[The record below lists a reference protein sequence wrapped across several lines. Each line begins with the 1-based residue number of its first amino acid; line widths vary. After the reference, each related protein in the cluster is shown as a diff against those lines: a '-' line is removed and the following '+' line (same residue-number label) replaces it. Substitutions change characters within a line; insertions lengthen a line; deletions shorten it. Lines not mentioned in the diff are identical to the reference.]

1 MVQYDDSQIGP
12 LDDEGETPS
21 TNTSNDQRL
30 LEYAI
35 QDFNKH
41 HKDKYVYLHSLGFGL
56 APRLFTFNN

>member
-1 MVQYDDSQIGP
+1 MVQYNDSQIGP

-41 HKDKYVYLHSLGFGL
+41 HKDKYVYLHSFGFGL